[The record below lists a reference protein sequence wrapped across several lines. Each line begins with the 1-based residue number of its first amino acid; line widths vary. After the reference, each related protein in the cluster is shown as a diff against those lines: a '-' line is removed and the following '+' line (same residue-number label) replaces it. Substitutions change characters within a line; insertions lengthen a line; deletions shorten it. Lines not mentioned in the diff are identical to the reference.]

1 MKSEEGDNKS
11 TRAFFSN
18 QGVWTGRI
26 NKDAWIGDRGEG
38 RGGERRRRRSG
49 TSYMRMMDIWQ
60 QMNIS
65 VTFML
70 MLQENGE

>member
-38 RGGERRRRRSG
+38 RGDRGGERESESERERERVCLCPVP
-49 TSYMRMMDIWQ
+49 Q
-60 QMNIS
+60 
-65 VTFML
+65 
-70 MLQENGE
+70 